1 MNRPQHLAGL
11 IPAQETT
18 PLLEYWRSINK
29 RKWKI
34 IVFAVAIAAVATAVV
49 FSIAPSYRSTTTI
62 LVESSRQK
70 IVSVEEVYSGVT
82 ANREYFQTQAEILQS
97 RDLAIKTIKNLKL
110 WENPAYDPRITKKPL
125 WSSFLKTEEPTLN
138 NNWTE
143 EKLAAAIYPSFAANV
158 DIELVR
164 LSQLVKIS
172 FTSTDKELAAAVP
185 NKLAEMYID
194 SDRDA
199 RFAMAQSASQWLN
212 GRVGG
217 LREKLDKSEYAL
229 QKYRETNGIISL
241 SKEGQ
246 NGTSTQIADTNQQLI
261 TAKMKRAEAE
271 NAYRQVTAVKN
282 GDYSSVPAVI
292 TNPQVSDSKRQEAE
306 AERKVSELI
315 QRYGEDHPKMVQ
327 AEGELRSAKINAK
340 RQVDAVVG
348 SLRQSYEAALGTER
362 ALEAVLNQARGA
374 VSNLNRKEVQLG
386 VLEREAA
393 ANRQLYESFIARAKE
408 TAVSQDL
415 QSAIARII
423 DNASIPNTP
432 IKPKKLQI
440 IMMATLLGL
449 LVAASAAVLLDR
461 LNNTINN
468 SDDVERLLGHP
479 LLTSIPLLNKKQA
492 SDAGKLVLSEPRS
505 IYAESIFTA
514 RTGVALSSIDATE
527 RTLLITSSMPNEGKT
542 TFASNLALA
551 LSSTRR
557 TLIIDA
563 DLRKPGLARKLGL
576 NPASPGLSNLV
587 AGNATLEE
595 CLQRVGDSQL
605 YCIGTGDI
613 PPSSLEILM
622 SKRFSELLKQL
633 SASYEMLVID
643 GPPLSLVSDPLI
655 LAPLCS
661 DTLFV
666 TRAQE
671 TPHPIA
677 RKNLARLTQAGGRV
691 LGVTLSHLDFKKAER
706 YYGQYGSISQYG
718 KAYGAT

>member
-1 MNRPQHLAGL
+1 MNQTQRLPGHM
-11 IPAQETT
+11 PATEQN
-18 PLLEYWRSINK
+18 PLLEYWRSISK

-34 IVFAVAIAAVATAVV
+34 LVFAITVAAVATAIV

-62 LVESSRQK
+62 LIESSRQK
-70 IVSVEEVYSGVT
+70 ILSVEEVYSGVT

-97 RDLAIKTIKNLKL
+97 RDLAIKTIKALKL
-110 WENPAYDPRITKKPL
+110 WNYPEFDPRLVKASF
-125 WSSFLKTEEPTLN
+125 WSSFLKTEETKEKAS
-138 NNWTE
+138 WTE
-143 EKLAAAIYPSFAANV
+143 DKLAAAIYPAFAKNV
-158 DIELVR
+158 DVELVR
-164 LSQLVKIS
+164 LSQLAKIS

-185 NKLAEMYID
+185 NKLSEMYID

-199 RFAMAQSASQWLN
+199 RFAMAQGASKWLN
-212 GRVGG
+212 DRLGG

-229 QKYRETNGIISL
+229 QQYRETNGIISL

-246 NGTSTQIADTNQQLI
+246 NGNSNQVSDATQQLI
-261 TAKMKRAEAE
+261 AAKMKRAEAE

-292 TNPQVSDSKRQEAE
+292 TNPQVADAKRQEAE
-306 AERKVSELI
+306 AESKMADLI
-315 QRYGEDHPKMVQ
+315 QRYGVDHPKMVQ
-327 AEGELRSAKINAK
+327 AEGELRAAKANAK

-348 SLRQSYEAALGTER
+348 SLRQSYEAAQGTER

-386 VLEREAA
+386 VLEREAT
-393 ANRQLYESFIARAKE
+393 ANRQLYENFIARAKQ
-408 TAVSQDL
+408 TAASQDL
-415 QSAIARII
+415 QSAIARVI
-423 DNASIPNTP
+423 DAASTPSAP
-432 IKPKKLQI
+432 IKPKKSQI
-440 IMMATLLGL
+440 IIMAGLLGL
-449 LVAASAAVLLDR
+449 LLASAASILLDR

-605 YCIGTGDI
+605 FCIGTGDI

>member
-1 MNRPQHLAGL
+1 MNQTQHLAGR
-11 IPAQETT
+11 IPMQETT
-18 PLLEYWRSINK
+18 PLLEYWRSICK
-29 RKWKI
+29 RKLKI
-34 IVFAVAIAAVATAVV
+34 LFFTITVAAVATAIV
-49 FSIAPSYRSTTTI
+49 FSIAPSYRSTTTLLI
-62 LVESSRQK
+62 ESSRQK
-70 IVSVEEVYSGVT
+70 ILSVEEVYSGVS

-97 RDLAIKTIKNLKL
+97 RDLAIRTIKALKL
-110 WENPAYDPRITKKPL
+110 WENPAFDPRTVKKSF
-125 WSSFLKTEEPTLN
+125 WSSFLKTNDSEEKN
-138 NNWTE
+138 VWTE
-143 EKLAAAIYPSFAANV
+143 DKLAAAVYPNFAGSIG
-158 DIELVR
+158 IELVR
-164 LSQLVKIS
+164 SSQLVKIS
-172 FTSTDKELAAAVP
+172 FTSTDKELAAAAP

-229 QKYRETNGIISL
+229 QQYRETNGIISL

-246 NGTSTQIADTNQQLI
+246 NGSSTQIADTNQQLI
-261 TAKMKRAEAE
+261 SAKMKRAEAE

-282 GDYSSVPAVI
+282 GDFSSVPAVI
-292 TNPQVSDSKRQEAE
+292 SNPQVSDSKRQEAE
-306 AERKVSELI
+306 AESKMADLI
-315 QRYGEDHPKMVQ
+315 QRYGVDHPKMVQ
-327 AEGELRSAKINAK
+327 AEGELRAAKTNAK

-362 ALEAVLNQARGA
+362 ALESVLGQARGA

-423 DNASIPNTP
+423 DTANIPSSP
-432 IKPKKLQI
+432 IKPKKSQI
-440 IMMATLLGL
+440 ILMAALLGL
-449 LVAASAAVLLDR
+449 LVAASAAVILDR

-468 SDDVERLLGHP
+468 SDDVERLLGYP
-479 LLTSIPLLNKKQA
+479 LLTSIPLLNKKLA
-492 SDAGKLVLSEPRS
+492 TDAGKLVLNDPRS
-505 IYAESIFTA
+505 IYAEAIFTA
-514 RTGVALSSIDATE
+514 RTGVALSSIDAKQ
-527 RTLLITSSMPNEGKT
+527 RSLLITSSMPNEGKT
-542 TFASNLALA
+542 TFAANLALA

-576 NPASPGLSNLV
+576 NPTAPGLSNLV
-587 AGNATLEE
+587 AGTATLEE
-595 CLQRVGDSQL
+595 CLQKVGDSQL
-605 YCIGTGDI
+605 YCLATGDI

-622 SKRFSELLKQL
+622 SKRFSELLSQL

-677 RKNLARLTQAGGRV
+677 RKNIMRIAQAGGRI